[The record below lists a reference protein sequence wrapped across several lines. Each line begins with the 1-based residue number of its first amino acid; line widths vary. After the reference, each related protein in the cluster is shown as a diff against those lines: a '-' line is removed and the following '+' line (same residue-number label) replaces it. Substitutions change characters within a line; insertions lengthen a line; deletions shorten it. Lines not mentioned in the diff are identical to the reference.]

1 MKPWK
6 NCCVHILSLIHILL
20 RRQEGFLSGEDIGRE
35 LSITRAAVWKGIKKL
50 REEGYEIEA
59 VTNRGYRLTNPET
72 MYNKRELEQG
82 LKTKTMGQTIY
93 FYEETDTT
101 NNRARELALEGAPE
115 GTLVVAEKQTAGRGR
130 RGKVWESPLGTGIW
144 MSLVLRPQ
152 IMPAEASVLTLLC
165 GLATAEAIEAETGL
179 SAGIKW
185 PNDILINGK
194 KAVGIL
200 TEMDCEM
207 SEVHFVIPG
216 IGINVNTASFP
227 PEIAEIATSL
237 YLECGKTVSRRRL
250 VHRVLERLEEHYET
264 FLRTGSFAA
273 MLEDYRKHCIT
284 LGKEVHVLGREPFF
298 AEALDIT
305 PEGEL
310 LVRRADNGKEEVVF
324 SGEVSI
330 RGVI

>member
-1 MKPWK
+1 MYR
-6 NCCVHILSLIHILL
+6 ILELL

-130 RGKVWESPLGTGIW
+130 RGKAWESPLGTGIW

-152 IMPAEASVLTLLC
+152 IRPAEASVLTLLC

-207 SEVHFVIPG
+207 SQVHFVIPG

-227 PEIAEIATSL
+227 PEIADIATSL

-250 VHRVLERLEEHYET
+250 VHKVLERLEEHYET
-264 FLRTGSFAA
+264 FLRTGSFTA

-284 LGKEVHVLGREPFF
+284 LNKEVHVLGREPFF

>member
-1 MKPWK
+1 MYR
-6 NCCVHILSLIHILL
+6 ILELL

-250 VHRVLERLEEHYET
+250 VHKVLERLEEHYET

-310 LVRRADNGKEEVVF
+310 LVRRADDGKEEVVF

>member
-1 MKPWK
+1 MYR
-6 NCCVHILSLIHILL
+6 ILELL

-152 IMPAEASVLTLLC
+152 IAPTEVSVLTLLC

-250 VHRVLERLEEHYET
+250 VHKVLERLEEHYET

>member
-1 MKPWK
+1 MYR
-6 NCCVHILSLIHILL
+6 ILELL

-82 LKTKTMGQTIY
+82 LKTKTMGQFIY

-101 NNRARELALEGAPE
+101 NNRARELALEGVPE
-115 GTLVVAEKQTAGRGR
+115 GTLVVAEKQTDGRGR

-227 PEIAEIATSL
+227 PEIADIATSL

-250 VHRVLERLEEHYET
+250 VHKVLERLEEHYET
-264 FLRTGSFAA
+264 FLRTGSFTA

>member
-1 MKPWK
+1 MYR
-6 NCCVHILSLIHILL
+6 ILELL

-82 LKTKTMGQTIY
+82 LKTKTMGQSIY

-130 RGKVWESPLGTGIW
+130 RGKVWESSLGTGIW

-165 GLATAEAIEAETGL
+165 GLATAEAIKAETGL

-227 PEIAEIATSL
+227 PEIADIATSL

-250 VHRVLERLEEHYET
+250 VHKVLERLEEHYET
-264 FLRTGSFAA
+264 FLRTGSFTA

>member
-1 MKPWK
+1 MYR
-6 NCCVHILSLIHILL
+6 ILELL

-152 IMPAEASVLTLLC
+152 IAPTEASVLTLLC
-165 GLATAEAIEAETGL
+165 GLATAEAIEAETSL

-250 VHRVLERLEEHYET
+250 VHKVLERLEEHYET

>member
-1 MKPWK
+1 MYR
-6 NCCVHILSLIHILL
+6 ILELL

-82 LKTKTMGQTIY
+82 LKTKTMGQSIY

-152 IMPAEASVLTLLC
+152 IAPAEASVLTLLC

-250 VHRVLERLEEHYET
+250 VHKVLERLEEHYET

-273 MLEDYRKHCIT
+273 MLENYRKHCIT

>member
-1 MKPWK
+1 MYR
-6 NCCVHILSLIHILL
+6 ILELL

-82 LKTKTMGQTIY
+82 LKTKTMGQSIY

-250 VHRVLERLEEHYET
+250 VHKVLERLEEHYET

-310 LVRRADNGKEEVVF
+310 LVCRADNGKEEVVF

>member
-1 MKPWK
+1 MYR
-6 NCCVHILSLIHILL
+6 ILELL

-82 LKTKTMGQTIY
+82 LKTKTMGQSIY

-101 NNRARELALEGAPE
+101 NNRARELALEGASE

-152 IMPAEASVLTLLC
+152 IAPTEASVLTLLC

-250 VHRVLERLEEHYET
+250 VHKVLERLEEHYET

>member
-1 MKPWK
+1 MYR
-6 NCCVHILSLIHILL
+6 ILELL

-101 NNRARELALEGAPE
+101 NNRAGELALEGAPE

-152 IMPAEASVLTLLC
+152 IAPAEASVLTLLC

-250 VHRVLERLEEHYET
+250 VHKVLERLEEHYET

>member
-1 MKPWK
+1 MYR
-6 NCCVHILSLIHILL
+6 ILELL

-82 LKTKTMGQTIY
+82 LKTKTMGQSIY

-152 IMPAEASVLTLLC
+152 IAPTEASVLTLLC

-264 FLRTGSFAA
+264 FLWTGSFAA

>member
-1 MKPWK
+1 MYR
-6 NCCVHILSLIHILL
+6 ILELL

-82 LKTKTMGQTIY
+82 LKTKTMGQSIY

-152 IMPAEASVLTLLC
+152 VAPAEASVLTLLC

-250 VHRVLERLEEHYET
+250 VHKVLERLEEHYET

>member
-1 MKPWK
+1 MYR
-6 NCCVHILSLIHILL
+6 ILELL

-35 LSITRAAVWKGIKKL
+35 LFITRAAVWKGIKKL

-82 LKTKTMGQTIY
+82 LKTKTMGQSIY

-165 GLATAEAIEAETGL
+165 GLATAEAIKAETGL

-227 PEIAEIATSL
+227 PEITDIATSL

-250 VHRVLERLEEHYET
+250 VHKVLERLEEHYET
-264 FLRTGSFAA
+264 FLRTGSFTA

>member
-1 MKPWK
+1 MYR
-6 NCCVHILSLIHILL
+6 ILELL

-82 LKTKTMGQTIY
+82 LKTKTMGQSIY

-165 GLATAEAIEAETGL
+165 GLATAEAIKAETGL

-227 PEIAEIATSL
+227 PEIADIATSL

-250 VHRVLERLEEHYET
+250 VHKVLARLEEHYET
-264 FLRTGSFAA
+264 FLRTGSFTA

>member
-1 MKPWK
+1 M
-6 NCCVHILSLIHILL
+6 
-20 RRQEGFLSGEDIGRE
+20 
-35 LSITRAAVWKGIKKL
+35 WKGIKKL

-152 IMPAEASVLTLLC
+152 IAPTEASVLTLLC

-250 VHRVLERLEEHYET
+250 VHKVLERLEEHYET

-310 LVRRADNGKEEVVF
+310 LVCRADNGKEEVVF

>member
-1 MKPWK
+1 MYR
-6 NCCVHILSLIHILL
+6 ILELL

-152 IMPAEASVLTLLC
+152 IAPTEASVLTLLC

-250 VHRVLERLEEHYET
+250 VHKVLERLEEHYET

-273 MLEDYRKHCIT
+273 MLENYRKHCIT

>member
-1 MKPWK
+1 MYR
-6 NCCVHILSLIHILL
+6 ILELL

-264 FLRTGSFAA
+264 FLRTGSFDA

>member
-1 MKPWK
+1 MYR
-6 NCCVHILSLIHILL
+6 ILELL

-82 LKTKTMGQTIY
+82 LKTKTMGQSIY

-101 NNRARELALEGAPE
+101 NNRARELAQEGAPE

-152 IMPAEASVLTLLC
+152 IMPAEASALTLLC

-227 PEIAEIATSL
+227 PEIADIATSL

-250 VHRVLERLEEHYET
+250 VHKVLERLEEHYET
-264 FLRTGSFAA
+264 FLRTGSFTA

>member
-1 MKPWK
+1 MYR
-6 NCCVHILSLIHILL
+6 ILELL

-250 VHRVLERLEEHYET
+250 VHKVLERLEEHYET

-284 LGKEVHVLGREPFF
+284 LGKEVHVLGRELFF

>member
-1 MKPWK
+1 MYR
-6 NCCVHILSLIHILL
+6 ILELL

-82 LKTKTMGQTIY
+82 LKTKTMGQSIY
-93 FYEETDTT
+93 FHEETDTT

>member
-1 MKPWK
+1 MYR
-6 NCCVHILSLIHILL
+6 ILELL
-20 RRQEGFLSGEDIGRE
+20 RRQEGFLSGEDIGKE

-82 LKTKTMGQTIY
+82 LKTKTMGQSIY

-152 IMPAEASVLTLLC
+152 IAPAEASVLTLLC

-250 VHRVLERLEEHYET
+250 VHKVLERLEEHYET

>member
-1 MKPWK
+1 MYR
-6 NCCVHILSLIHILL
+6 ILELL

-82 LKTKTMGQTIY
+82 LKTKTMGQSIY

-144 MSLVLRPQ
+144 MSLVLHPQ

-250 VHRVLERLEEHYET
+250 VHKVLERLEEHYET

>member
-1 MKPWK
+1 MYR
-6 NCCVHILSLIHILL
+6 ILELL

-185 PNDILINGK
+185 PNYILINGK

-250 VHRVLERLEEHYET
+250 VHKVLERLEEHYET

>member
-1 MKPWK
+1 MYR
-6 NCCVHILSLIHILL
+6 ILELL

-82 LKTKTMGQTIY
+82 LKTKTMGQSIY

-152 IMPAEASVLTLLC
+152 IMPAEASVLTLLG

-207 SEVHFVIPG
+207 SQVHFVIPG
-216 IGINVNTASFP
+216 IGINVNTTSFP
-227 PEIAEIATSL
+227 PEIADIATSL

-250 VHRVLERLEEHYET
+250 VHKVLERLEEHYET
-264 FLRTGSFAA
+264 FLRTGSFTA

>member
-1 MKPWK
+1 MDMYR
-6 NCCVHILSLIHILL
+6 ILELL

-82 LKTKTMGQTIY
+82 LKTKTMGQSIY

-165 GLATAEAIEAETGL
+165 GLATAEAIKAETGL

-227 PEIAEIATSL
+227 PEIADIATSL

-250 VHRVLERLEEHYET
+250 VHKVLERLEEHYET
-264 FLRTGSFAA
+264 FLRTGSFTA

>member
-1 MKPWK
+1 MYR
-6 NCCVHILSLIHILL
+6 ILELL

-152 IMPAEASVLTLLC
+152 IAPTEASVLTLLC

-227 PEIAEIATSL
+227 SEIADIATSL

-250 VHRVLERLEEHYET
+250 VHKVLERLEEHYET

>member
-1 MKPWK
+1 MYR
-6 NCCVHILSLIHILL
+6 ILELL

-152 IMPAEASVLTLLC
+152 IAPAEASVLTLLC

-250 VHRVLERLEEHYET
+250 VHKVLERLEEHYET

-298 AEALDIT
+298 AEGLDIT

>member
-1 MKPWK
+1 MYR
-6 NCCVHILSLIHILL
+6 ILELL

-72 MYNKRELEQG
+72 MYNKQELEQG

-152 IMPAEASVLTLLC
+152 IAPAEASVLTLLC

-227 PEIAEIATSL
+227 PEIADIATSL

-250 VHRVLERLEEHYET
+250 VHKVLERLEEHYET

>member
-1 MKPWK
+1 MYR
-6 NCCVHILSLIHILL
+6 ILELL

-82 LKTKTMGQTIY
+82 LKTKTMGQSIY

-152 IMPAEASVLTLLC
+152 ILPAEASVLTLLC
-165 GLATAEAIEAETGL
+165 GLATAEAIKAETGL

-227 PEIAEIATSL
+227 PEIADIATSL

-250 VHRVLERLEEHYET
+250 VHKVLERLEEHYET
-264 FLRTGSFAA
+264 FLRTGSFTA

>member
-1 MKPWK
+1 MYR
-6 NCCVHILSLIHILL
+6 ILELL

-152 IMPAEASVLTLLC
+152 IAPTEASVLTILC

>member
-1 MKPWK
+1 MYR
-6 NCCVHILSLIHILL
+6 ILELL

-82 LKTKTMGQTIY
+82 LKTKTMGQSIY

-115 GTLVVAEKQTAGRGR
+115 GTLVVAEKQTSGRGR

>member
-1 MKPWK
+1 MYR
-6 NCCVHILSLIHILL
+6 ILELL

-207 SEVHFVIPG
+207 SEVHSVIPG

-250 VHRVLERLEEHYET
+250 VHKVLERLEEHYET

>member
-1 MKPWK
+1 MYR
-6 NCCVHILSLIHILL
+6 ILELL

-152 IMPAEASVLTLLC
+152 IAPAEASVLTLLC

-185 PNDILINGK
+185 PNDILINRK

-250 VHRVLERLEEHYET
+250 VHKVLERLEEHYET

>member
-1 MKPWK
+1 MYR
-6 NCCVHILSLIHILL
+6 ILELL

-82 LKTKTMGQTIY
+82 LKTKTMGQSIY

-227 PEIAEIATSL
+227 PEIADIATSL

-250 VHRVLERLEEHYET
+250 VHKVLERLEEHYET
-264 FLRTGSFAA
+264 FLRTGSFTA

-298 AEALDIT
+298 AEALDNT

>member
-1 MKPWK
+1 MYR
-6 NCCVHILSLIHILL
+6 ILELL

-179 SAGIKW
+179 SADIKW

-264 FLRTGSFAA
+264 FLRTGSFDA

>member
-1 MKPWK
+1 MYR
-6 NCCVHILSLIHILL
+6 ILELL

-250 VHRVLERLEEHYET
+250 VHKVLEQLEEHYET

>member
-1 MKPWK
+1 MYR
-6 NCCVHILSLIHILL
+6 ILELL

-82 LKTKTMGQTIY
+82 LKTKTMGQSIY

-115 GTLVVAEKQTAGRGR
+115 GTLVVAEKQTDGRGR

-227 PEIAEIATSL
+227 PEIADIATSL

-250 VHRVLERLEEHYET
+250 VHKVLERLEEHYET
-264 FLRTGSFAA
+264 FLRTGSFTA

>member
-1 MKPWK
+1 MYR
-6 NCCVHILSLIHILL
+6 ILELL

-152 IMPAEASVLTLLC
+152 IMPTEASVLTLLC

-250 VHRVLERLEEHYET
+250 VHKVLERLEEHYET

>member
-1 MKPWK
+1 MYR
-6 NCCVHILSLIHILL
+6 ILELL

-59 VTNRGYRLTNPET
+59 VTNRGYRVTNPET

-82 LKTKTMGQTIY
+82 LKTKTMGQSIY

-152 IMPAEASVLTLLC
+152 IMPAGASVLTLLC
-165 GLATAEAIEAETGL
+165 GLATAEAIEVETGL
-179 SAGIKW
+179 SVGIKW

-207 SEVHFVIPG
+207 SQVHFVIPG
-216 IGINVNTASFP
+216 IGINVNTTSFP
-227 PEIAEIATSL
+227 PEIADIATSL

-250 VHRVLERLEEHYET
+250 VHKVLERLEEHYET
-264 FLRTGSFAA
+264 FLRTGSFTA